1 MLKHENKYHIIL
13 KEPEHLRGETAWDV
27 MKECC
32 FSLEADEGSLIFKI
46 SMHLSLWFKN
56 NNKYSV
62 STHYHCV
69 PGTISNALQMTS
81 LNAQSNNLFR

>member
-46 SMHLSLWFKN
+46 SMHLSL
-56 NNKYSV
+56 
-62 STHYHCV
+62 
-69 PGTISNALQMTS
+69 
-81 LNAQSNNLFR
+81 